1 MPHLEEHTPAALPR
15 RFVSAFRPAD
25 ALLLSRCTFLLKCSS
40 AVGEFATYFNPDLH
54 ERSLDVQLES
64 SGPSVSTNHKVRD
77 GRDVPGPQAGALK
90 LARVCTSSDVALSML
105 INTTDICSSFIR
117 CPRPGQVEQ
126 RCRARP
132 GAAWHR
138 QVQGLYGAFREA
150 YLTSLPPGPTSP
162 DLSAARVAVRSVCA
176 ERADLVVSHRCNEPV
191 LAPLAQLLAQVPLGV
206 CVRVLVLE
214 RCLALSGRTAYILPS
229 MDARDQLFD
238 VRRIAA
244 PRAQGVL
251 EAYQSWAAGSKDTV
265 SSVIFAPDAWHLQ
278 IQDVRSCATHL
289 LSSSQRVG
297 TELVTVQL
305 GSLRVVH
312 LAAAAV
318 SVVTQAQIDAAMS
331 ASNLRTARV
340 TRTRD
345 YSKCQLGLLARLLSA
360 AARAKTTARLEPA
373 AVPRLGFHGEEQFA
387 LSCFDPDFMQ
397 NNRALLPLPAAQ
409 SRLWCDQNATTDGV
423 SRFDSLVALT
433 QQQGGSSHRAGAGT
447 RHSAQSQQ
455 RCDPQQLL
463 QTNLLPAGWFSTL
476 HGLVKPLSHALRS
489 GKTLITPA
497 MQVFLAPLPN
507 STVLHPTFALTWQEF
522 TTNDLCEGGRRDLGC
537 FFRPL
542 APSCDQS
549 VEVLRPSRLRPS
561 RLGSTNH
568 SNSWVLPLQAASAAR
583 LDLQDADFVRRESPS
598 HAPVVPPM
606 FETRGWFWW
615 TAHLLRVLLQP
626 APALARAVSAAL
638 QATGLGAALL
648 NGPVLGLHVRHG
660 DACLAGERVRMARTC
675 SPLTEYMQQARSLI
689 KALGVTTIYLATD
702 SEQVLEDTR
711 LFPEYRFLYLRNV
724 SRFGVNAP
732 APTRLWDAVVRR
744 RARRP
749 VLRRRNHREAWMAT
763 VDALL
768 LARCN
773 AFVGKFTST
782 LFRTAYALH
791 AAECDCMVRP

>member
-1 MPHLEEHTPAALPR
+1 MPHLEEHTPSAPAA

-64 SGPSVSTNHKVRD
+64 SGPSASTNHKVR

-150 YLTSLPPGPTSP
+150 YLTNLPPGPTSP

-176 ERADLVVSHRCNEPV
+176 ERMDLVVSHRCNEPV

-244 PRAQGVL
+244 PRAKGAL
-251 EAYQSWAAGSKDTV
+251 EAYQRWAAGSKDTV

-305 GSLRVVH
+305 GSLGVVH

-409 SRLWCDQNATTDGV
+409 SRLWCDQNATADGA
-423 SRFDSLVALT
+423 SRFYSLVALT

-455 RCDPQQLL
+455 RCEPQQLL

-507 STVLHPTFALTWQEF
+507 STVLHPPYLRINLAGVH
-522 TTNDLCEGGRRDLGC
+522 NK
-537 FFRPL
+537 RPL
-542 APSCDQS
+542 
-549 VEVLRPSRLRPS
+549 
-561 RLGSTNH
+561 
-568 SNSWVLPLQAASAAR
+568 
-583 LDLQDADFVRRESPS
+583 
-598 HAPVVPPM
+598 
-606 FETRGWFWW
+606 
-615 TAHLLRVLLQP
+615 
-626 APALARAVSAAL
+626 
-638 QATGLGAALL
+638 
-648 NGPVLGLHVRHG
+648 
-660 DACLAGERVRMARTC
+660 
-675 SPLTEYMQQARSLI
+675 
-689 KALGVTTIYLATD
+689 
-702 SEQVLEDTR
+702 
-711 LFPEYRFLYLRNV
+711 
-724 SRFGVNAP
+724 
-732 APTRLWDAVVRR
+732 
-744 RARRP
+744 
-749 VLRRRNHREAWMAT
+749 
-763 VDALL
+763 
-768 LARCN
+768 
-773 AFVGKFTST
+773 
-782 LFRTAYALH
+782 
-791 AAECDCMVRP
+791 

>member
-1 MPHLEEHTPAALPR
+1 
-15 RFVSAFRPAD
+15 
-25 ALLLSRCTFLLKCSS
+25 
-40 AVGEFATYFNPDLH
+40 
-54 ERSLDVQLES
+54 
-64 SGPSVSTNHKVRD
+64 
-77 GRDVPGPQAGALK
+77 
-90 LARVCTSSDVALSML
+90 ML

-150 YLTSLPPGPTSP
+150 YLTSLPPGPASP

-176 ERADLVVSHRCNEPV
+176 ERMDLVVSHRCNEPV

-214 RCLALSGRTAYILPS
+214 RCLALSGRTADILPS

-312 LAAAAV
+312 LAAVAV

-507 STVLHPTFALTWQEF
+507 STMLHPTFALTWQEF

-549 VEVLRPSRLRPS
+549 VEVLRPFPASVLPASVAPITPTAGPS
-561 RLGSTNH
+561 RCRQPLRLVLTCRTPTSSGESHRAMLRWYRRCSKPVVGFGGQPTYFVCCCSPHPHSHEPFLLLCKPQGYEQRYSTALYSGCTCATEMHASLGSACA
-568 SNSWVLPLQAASAAR
+568 WRAPAR
-583 LDLQDADFVRRESPS
+583 L
-598 HAPVVPPM
+598 
-606 FETRGWFWW
+606 
-615 TAHLLRVLLQP
+615 
-626 APALARAVSAAL
+626 
-638 QATGLGAALL
+638 
-648 NGPVLGLHVRHG
+648 
-660 DACLAGERVRMARTC
+660 
-675 SPLTEYMQQARSLI
+675 
-689 KALGVTTIYLATD
+689 
-702 SEQVLEDTR
+702 
-711 LFPEYRFLYLRNV
+711 
-724 SRFGVNAP
+724 
-732 APTRLWDAVVRR
+732 
-744 RARRP
+744 
-749 VLRRRNHREAWMAT
+749 
-763 VDALL
+763 
-768 LARCN
+768 
-773 AFVGKFTST
+773 
-782 LFRTAYALH
+782 
-791 AAECDCMVRP
+791 